1 METGHNEGVRRPTTP
16 VRARKATMTTDHRTD
31 PRCSSCENVLVRP
44 GATCH
49 VCDHDMHFEGAVR
62 TSPPLAMPT
71 SPAFQAAANRADEL
85 AVG

>member
-1 METGHNEGVRRPTTP
+1 
-16 VRARKATMTTDHRTD
+16 MTTDHRTD

-71 SPAFQAAANRADEL
+71 SPAFQAAAANRADEL